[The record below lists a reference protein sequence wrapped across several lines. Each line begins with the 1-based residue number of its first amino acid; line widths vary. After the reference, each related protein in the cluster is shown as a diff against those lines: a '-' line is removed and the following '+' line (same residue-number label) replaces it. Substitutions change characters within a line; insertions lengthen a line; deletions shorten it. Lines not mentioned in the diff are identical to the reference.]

1 MKKLFLLAAIA
12 MVTMTAS
19 AQIKIKGIDPKVAKA
34 KASAALKSKKANKG
48 MSSTFTSADDCG
60 AFTKTET
67 AKDGSTSQSAKE
79 FLIVSNDGAT
89 GFGFTMYSIMLE
101 GSKYIVIT
109 GVVLDKEV
117 CVAKGSSKMVVTF
130 EDGEQLTLNNLNKD
144 NCEGVV
150 QAIIG
155 KKLDNE
161 VAGEQL
167 KTKKV
172 RSIKI
177 VGVEKTVVK
186 SLSENNQIQLQG
198 TIKCL

>member
-89 GFGFTMYSIMLE
+89 GFGITMYSLMSE
-101 GSKYIVIT
+101 GSKYLVIT
-109 GVVLDKEV
+109 NIVFDKEV
-117 CVAKGSSKMVVTF
+117 CVGKGSSKMVVTF
-130 EDGEQLTLNNLNKD
+130 EDGEQLTFINYKKD
-144 NCEGVV
+144 NCEGVMQFV
-150 QAIIG
+150 IG
-155 KKLDNE
+155 KSMENE
-161 VAGEQL
+161 DAADKL

-172 RSIKI
+172 RSIKTI
-177 VGVEKTVVK
+177 CVEKTVVK
-186 SLSENNQIQLQG
+186 SLSENNQIQFQG